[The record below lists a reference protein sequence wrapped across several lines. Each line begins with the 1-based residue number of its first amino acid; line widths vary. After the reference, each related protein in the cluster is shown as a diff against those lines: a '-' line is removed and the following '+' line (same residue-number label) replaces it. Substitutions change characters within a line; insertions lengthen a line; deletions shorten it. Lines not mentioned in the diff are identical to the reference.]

1 MLNKTNFRQVKLQ
14 SLYEREI
21 AIILKKI
28 VRWKEFPFFSVS
40 YCELS
45 AKAEDLKV
53 YLFFVGKK
61 NQEYLKIINQN
72 YSPIVKKYLAKSK
85 KFSRLPK
92 IIFLLD
98 QKLKK
103 INELEEIV
111 QKFK

>member
-28 VRWKEFPFFSVS
+28 VQWREFPFFSVS

-45 AKAEDLKV
+45 SKAEDLKV
-53 YLFFVGKK
+53 YLFFCGEKS
-61 NQEYLKIINQN
+61 QEYLKIINQN
-72 YSPIVKKYLAKSK
+72 YLPIVKKYLAKSK
-85 KFSRLPK
+85 KFARLPK

-103 INELEEIV
+103 INELEEMV